1 MERVMRIR
9 DFRDLEVWQKS
20 MDLAVDVYTIAR
32 RFPREERFELT
43 SQLRKAVVSVSS
55 NIAEGSGRATTKDL
69 LNFLSTARGSLRESE
84 SLLLLSQRLGYASE
98 RELKAAIQLVH
109 RIGQMLT
116 ALRKNLRKKLK
127 RKKPASR

>member
-1 MERVMRIR
+1 MQIR

-20 MDLAVDVYTIAR
+20 MDLAVDVYGIAR
-32 RFPREERFELT
+32 QFPREERFELT

-84 SLLLLSQRLGYASE
+84 SLLLLSQRLGYVSE
-98 RELKAAIQLVH
+98 QDLKAVIQLVH

-116 ALRKNLRKKLK
+116 ALRKKLRKKLK

>member
-1 MERVMRIR
+1 MQIR

-20 MDLAVDVYTIAR
+20 MDLAVDVYMIAR

-69 LNFLSTARGSLRESE
+69 LNFLATARGSLRESE
-84 SLLLLSQRLGYASE
+84 SLLLLSQRLGYVSE
-98 RELKAAIQLVH
+98 HDLKAVIQLVH
-109 RIGQMLT
+109 RVGQMLT
-116 ALRKNLRKKLK
+116 ALRKKLRTKLK
-127 RKKPASR
+127 KKKTNSRKPRA